1 MKLGIPI
8 DIKITLRHFDFSR
21 QFAVRDIYDAL
32 VELITNSDD
41 SYHRLYKKQLIS
53 NDGGPILIEICEQ
66 RKGEPS
72 LIIIHDKAEGM
83 TLETMSEKFGDV
95 GSRRSEEGDRGFMGR
110 GAKDCT
116 VLGRMIIESI
126 KEEKYYKCEL
136 TTKPQFIPWED
147 GRSVNKVQEIRKRL
161 GIERGNG
168 TVITLQVEPQYRIPH
183 VATIVRDLPWHYALR
198 DILSEYSP
206 TKLRIRN
213 LNYPEMKPEKI
224 IYRQPMA
231 ELVYD
236 DNFIVPSYP
245 EAKAELKIWRANEP
259 FEDPSE
265 RLRRSGLLIKGERAI
280 HECSLLYSG
289 LEKEPYAKRYLG
301 RLKCDFIDRLLNEYD
316 KRRENN
322 EPHPPENPYLLI
334 DPNRQTGLRRD
345 HPFTKALFQIPSE
358 RLRQLIEKDKEQDK
372 GMLKEIA
379 SKETQKRL
387 DQLAKAANKFL
398 TQQVEDIEELTIDDK
413 VDKDFFAKKGVLI
426 FPTYLNIAI
435 GQIRSLT
442 FYVNRSIFDKEG
454 CEVMVT
460 SDDPAVSVLDTP
472 FRLRLHPKR
481 NDRLIGTFR
490 IRGESLKESVCL
502 QARNSGLP
510 EGEAMVKVVE
520 NKIEEHEF
528 TTSLEFEHKLYQVR
542 EASSKTL
549 RLFAKYP
556 ELVTQDYIINVV
568 SSDNESVQIKG
579 HCHIVPVEGSNYA
592 IGEVVV
598 QGRRLQSK
606 GVVITASINGDK
618 AITKVKVTQK
628 GESGVPI
635 KFTIVSKPLGIYRAA
650 WSVQEPNLLEISA
663 SHDSIRRYLGPPP
676 DFLGQE
682 KAYFRVLLAEIIAE
696 SVCRK
701 ALEMAVKTQP
711 WDFKDDF
718 VGNPEVV
725 VNTVLSHLQRR
736 MRDFVAT
743 AHSVMLGI
751 TEIEQ

>member
-1 MKLGIPI
+1 MKLGVPI
-8 DIKITLRHFDFSR
+8 DVKITLRHFDFSR

-41 SYHRLYKKQLIS
+41 SYHRLYKKQLRS
-53 NDGGPILIEICEQ
+53 DDGGSILIEICEQ
-66 RKGEPS
+66 RKGEAS

-116 VLGRMIIESI
+116 VLGGMIIESI
-126 KEEKYYKCEL
+126 REGKYYKCEL
-136 TTKPQFIPWED
+136 TTKPQFIPWEN
-147 GRSVNKVQEIRKRL
+147 GRRVNKEIRERL

-168 TVITLQVEPQYRIPH
+168 AVIRLQVESQYRIPH
-183 VATIVRDLPWHYALR
+183 VATIMRDLPWHYALR

-206 TKLRIRN
+206 TKLLIRN

-224 IYRQPMA
+224 LYRQPMA
-231 ELVYD
+231 ELVCD

-245 EAKAELKIWRANEP
+245 GAKAELKIWKANEP
-259 FEDPSE
+259 FEDSIE
-265 RLRRSGLLIKGERAI
+265 RFRRSGLLIKSERAI
-280 HECSLLYSG
+280 HECSFLYSG
-289 LEKEPYAKRYLG
+289 LEKEPYAKRYFG
-301 RLKCDFIDRLLNEYD
+301 RLESDFIDRLLNEYD

-358 RLRQLIEKDKEQDK
+358 KLRQLIEKDKEQDR
-372 GMLKEIA
+372 GTLKEIA
-379 SKETQKRL
+379 SRETQKRL

-398 TQQVEDIEELTIDDK
+398 AQQVEDLEELTIDDK
-413 VDKDFFAKKGVLI
+413 VDKDFFSKKGVLI

-454 CEVMVT
+454 CEVTVT
-460 SDDPAVSVLDTP
+460 SDDPAVSVLDAP
-472 FRLRLHPKR
+472 FKLRLHPKR

-490 IRGESLKESVCL
+490 IRGESLKEAVCL
-502 QARNSGLP
+502 QAKNSGVP
-510 EGEAMVKVVE
+510 EAEAMVKVVE

-528 TTSLEFEHKLYQVR
+528 ATSLEFEHKLYQVR
-542 EASSKTL
+542 EASLKTL

-556 ELVTQDYIINVV
+556 ELVTQDTIINVV
-568 SSDNESVQIKG
+568 SSDSESIPIKG
-579 HCHIVPVEGSNYA
+579 RCHIVPVEGSNYA

-598 QGRRLQSK
+598 QGRRLQGK
-606 GVVITASINGDK
+606 AAEITASINGNK

-635 KFTIVSKPLGIYRAA
+635 KFRIVSKPLGIYRAS

-663 SHDSIRRYLGPPP
+663 IHDSIKRYLGPAP
-676 DFLGQE
+676 DYSGQE
-682 KAYFRVLLAEIIAE
+682 EPYFRVLLAEIIAE
-696 SVCRK
+696 SVCRR
-701 ALEMAVKTQP
+701 ALELEVKTKP

-718 VGNPEVV
+718 IGNPEVV

-743 AHSVMLGI
+743 AHSVMLGR
-751 TEIEQ
+751 TEIE